1 MEEIYKIQV
10 EQETSARKKSVIK
23 IYDRNVDR
31 LPNFKMEQIHIS
43 PIGKIE

>member
-1 MEEIYKIQV
+1 MQV
-10 EQETSARKKSVIK
+10 EQESSARKKSVIK

-31 LPNFKMEQIHIS
+31 LPNFKIEQTYIS